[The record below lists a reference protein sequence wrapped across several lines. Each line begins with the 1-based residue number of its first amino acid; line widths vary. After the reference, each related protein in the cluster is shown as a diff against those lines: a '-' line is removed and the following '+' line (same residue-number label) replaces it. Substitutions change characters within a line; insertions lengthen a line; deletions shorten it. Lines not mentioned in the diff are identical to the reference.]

1 MSRTLSTGVTQ
12 NLEDDVI
19 YPFYAVELQFDG
31 NNVLRLWTGIGT
43 LVYENNSYT
52 GTGTLL
58 DVSEIEETT
67 EMAAKGAQLTL
78 TGVPDAVI
86 SLALSEPY
94 QGRIA
99 NIYFGMFQK
108 ARLERQVSTD
118 SVKAYIT
125 LQDGGFIALEDQ
137 KTSLTEIF
145 TGYMDQMD
153 IDEGGD
159 TSTIKLKVE
168 SKLIDLERPRP
179 ARYTSSYQKDKF
191 PDDKGFDFVESLQDQ
206 KLVWGREVD

>member
-19 YPFYAVELQFDG
+19 YPFYAVELEFDG

-99 NIYFGMFQK
+99 NIYFGLFQK

-125 LQDGGFIALEDQ
+125 LQDGSFIALEDQ

-153 IDEGGD
+153 IEEGGD

-168 SKLIDLERPRP
+168 SKLIDLERSRP
-179 ARYTSSYQKDKF
+179 ARYTSSYQKNKF
-191 PDDKGFDFVESLQDQ
+191 SGDLGFDFVESLQDQ